1 MKLYYTVSSYQDTPQ
16 QNIGLS
22 LGGYRSSTFV
32 RNDEMNNLFGDI
44 SLMSLKQNKSQFIA
58 IMMKNELDVV
68 AGNVRLFFSFPMP
81 TQCIYQLA
89 AVIPTKDSDG
99 NDVMERTET
108 IYSKP
113 MYGTFVSPTEQSPAI
128 IGDMQ
133 PGQQV
138 GLWICRSLDLDAA
151 MEEYNDV
158 AEIDPAFTLGKRY
171 KKKVQNTEENVNLN
185 IFWD

>member
-16 QNIGLS
+16 RSIGLS

-44 SLMSLKQNKSQFIA
+44 SLLSLKQNRSQYIA

-89 AVIPTKDSDG
+89 AVITTKDSDG

-133 PGQQV
+133 PGQQI

-158 AEIDPAFTLGKRY
+158 AEPDPTFTLGKRY
-171 KKKVQNTEENVNLN
+171 KKKVQNTEDNVNLN